1 MYIEDKVKAYTFLI
15 GVLINIW
22 LGIYLKGKVELGDTV
37 IIYLPITLVVQAFL
51 FVYYAYLTLEGEVES
66 TKQRERRDDLRKKTS
81 NTLFIIGLITTPSE
95 MVVRGYYGG
104 E

>member
-1 MYIEDKVKAYTFLI
+1 MYITDKVKAYTFLL

-22 LGIYLKGKVELGDTV
+22 LGIYLKGKVELGETV
-37 IIYLPITLVVQAFL
+37 IIYLPVTLVVQAFL
-51 FVYYAYLTLEGEVES
+51 FVYYAYLTLEGEIES
-66 TKQRERRDDLRKKTS
+66 PKQSERRDSLRKKTS
-81 NTLFIIGLITTPSE
+81 NTLFIIGLITAPSE